1 MYFDYFPTLE
11 YKFQNGNTLELIDIF
26 RKVSF
31 TQTTLANDSIFDTY
45 YVTNGA
51 NAEITSFN
59 LYSSSQ
65 YSWVLFSSNRM
76 LNPHTDWPR
85 EYTSFLTELNSKYN
99 GTAYYICRIPD
110 LLPGDVMIKITKASC
125 SGTTANEVYT
135 SCVFSYESPIV
146 TYKIVKEWNQKFRYL
161 VAVGGGSG
169 SFSVNDTFAI
179 LRKDSNGNYKAVNF
193 RTPDPDVENI
203 DKVTGPDGY
212 TNITIDGNEFTIF
225 RIAKIDEEKNAAT
238 QFMNSGAVESPYR
251 KVSSLNTAGSLTAY
265 YSNSNTN
272 INSYQSTTP
281 VFANANDFSGTL
293 LDAYVRGVLP
303 SSITVKTPLIL
314 QLEENEK
321 RYSVRALKPRYLEGT
336 IGLFEK
342 AINSNQGRVLSIE
355 LNV

>member
-11 YKFQNGNTLELIDIF
+11 YKFQNGNTLELVDIF

-31 TQTTLANDSIFDTY
+31 TQTTLTNDSIFDTY
-45 YVTNGA
+45 YTTNGA
-51 NAEITSFN
+51 NPEIISFN
-59 LYSSSQ
+59 LYSSSE
-65 YSWVLFSSNRM
+65 YSWMLFASNRI

-110 LLPGDVMIKITKASC
+110 LLPGDVMIKITKTSC
-125 SGTTANEVYT
+125 SGTTASEVYT
-135 SCVFSYESPIV
+135 DCVFSYEAPIV
-146 TYKIVKEWNQKFRYL
+146 TYKIIKEWNQKFRYL
-161 VAVGGGSG
+161 VGVGGGSG

-179 LRKDSNGNYKAVNF
+179 LRKDSNGDYKPVNF
-193 RTPDPDVENI
+193 RTADPAVSYTT
-203 DKVTGPDGY
+203 KVTGPDGF
-212 TNITIDGNEFTIF
+212 TNITIDGKEFTIF
-225 RIAKIDEEKNAAT
+225 RIAKIDEEKNAVI
-238 QFMNSGAVESPYR
+238 QFMNNGTAESPYR
-251 KVSSLNTAGSLTAY
+251 KVSSVNTTGSLTVY

-281 VFANANDFSGTL
+281 VFGDTDDFSGTV

-303 SSITVKTPLIL
+303 SIVTVKTPLTL
-314 QLEENEK
+314 QLEQNEK
-321 RYSVRALKPRYLEGT
+321 KYSVRALKPRFLSGA
-336 IGLFEK
+336 ISLFEK